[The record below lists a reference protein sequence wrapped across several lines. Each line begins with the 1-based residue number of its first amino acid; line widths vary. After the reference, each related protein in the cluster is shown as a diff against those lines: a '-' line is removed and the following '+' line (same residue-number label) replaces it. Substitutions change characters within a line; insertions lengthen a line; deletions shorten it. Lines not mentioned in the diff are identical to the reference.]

1 MSNQPNNKQVS
12 VMALACVTVIA
23 ITMMVLTAMMNV
35 AQAQTAEDYSN
46 YTRSVRGVSLM
57 TNYEQGLVFMK
68 NEELIIERDVRVQK
82 AIRQGVIGLF
92 LPVFYIPAAINATR
106 ILKVD
111 IERERRARFFNSIN
125 Q

>member
-12 VMALACVTVIA
+12 VMAIACVTVIA

-35 AQAQTAEDYSN
+35 ANAQTAEDYSN

-57 TNYEQGLVFMK
+57 TNYEKGLVFMK
-68 NEELIIERDVRVQK
+68 NEELIVERDLRVQK

-111 IERERRARFFNSIN
+111 IERERRARFFNRLN

>member
-1 MSNQPNNKQVS
+1 MSNQPNNRQVS
-12 VMALACVTVIA
+12 IMALACVTVIA

-35 AQAQTAEDYSN
+35 ANAQTAEDYSN

-68 NEELIIERDVRVQK
+68 NEDLIVERDRRVQK

-92 LPVFYIPAAINATR
+92 LPVFYIPAAINTTR

-111 IERERRARFFNSIN
+111 IERERRARFFNQQN
-125 Q
+125 L

>member
-12 VMALACVTVIA
+12 VMAIACVTVIA

-35 AQAQTAEDYSN
+35 ANAQTAEDYSN

-68 NEELIIERDVRVQK
+68 NEELIVERDLRVQK

-111 IERERRARFFNSIN
+111 IERERRARFFNRLN